1 VLFPTADTVDTL
13 EKLNKAKPSR
23 PLVVVNKQWNVG
35 GNIISDFG
43 IGPWKARREKFVG
56 QLEDV
61 YCLKQL
67 RVLGEN
73 VRILF
78 SYGGK
83 WQVRAVY
90 DARRTWTLTACA
102 CLV

>member
-1 VLFPTADTVDTL
+1 VLFPTADTVDKL
-13 EKLNKAKPSR
+13 EKLNKAKPTR

-83 WQVRAVY
+83 WQVRAGMI
-90 DARRTWTLTACA
+90 
-102 CLV
+102 LVPRAPKPRS